1 MDGTGSLPFGD
12 TGLSIFTSPVSEA
25 LRFSKLFPSFFLH
38 VPSFPF
44 NFGEFQEV
52 QELILIY
59 FHDISSASSIQHS
72 LTSSKD
78 TAPISE
84 HQSAT

>member
-1 MDGTGSLPFGD
+1 MSLPD
-12 TGLSIFTSPVSEA
+12 DSQLQDILEDNTSFND
-25 LRFSKLFPSFFLH
+25 LLTHH